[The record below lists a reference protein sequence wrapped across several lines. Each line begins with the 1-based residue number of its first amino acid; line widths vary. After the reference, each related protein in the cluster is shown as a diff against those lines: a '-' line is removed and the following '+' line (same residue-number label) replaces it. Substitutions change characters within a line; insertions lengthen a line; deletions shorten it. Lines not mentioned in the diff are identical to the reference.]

1 MFFLSITTI
10 NPIVLGIL
18 LSITLGM
25 LLFITINELIP
36 RIKATKNKKT
46 SIIGI
51 AIGLILVIIASFI
64 YITIKKYII

>member
-1 MFFLSITTI
+1 MFFLDITTI

-36 RIKATKNKKT
+36 RLKASKNKKT
-46 SIIGI
+46 SIVGI
-51 AIGLILVIIASFI
+51 VLGIL
-64 YITIKKYII
+64 ITIKKELPCL